1 MRVLASTNRS
11 IADTSRPLLF
21 RTVMLDSLHR
31 PGEAERI
38 TNISDLLARKAGNR
52 WTKVLRIRSH
62 SPFPFTTN
70 DARALTAA
78 FPLFRQLRAVSTV
91 YLSGVIVVSI
101 VRYLLRLPTLKTL
114 ELHCMG
120 CWSYRPR
127 PSKNDWPLSQAP
139 FRTLTA
145 KAIYI
150 HGNFPSQYLERKF
163 IFDLITVAKG
173 LALIDVMPPEG
184 MAFLCSPLSQGS
196 NFIPTLR
203 ELRVTLSEDTNG

>member
-1 MRVLASTNRS
+1 MSTFPADVWLIVLEAFWNSKNLKAMCMLDSSNKS

-21 RTVMLDSLHR
+21 RTIMLDSHR

-38 TNISDLLARKAGNR
+38 TNISNLLARKAGNR

-127 PSKNDWPLSQAP
+127 PSKNGRPLCQAP

-150 HGNFPSQYLERKF
+150 HGNFPSQYLVSRAQVHF
-163 IFDLITVAKG
+163 
-173 LALIDVMPPEG
+173 
-184 MAFLCSPLSQGS
+184 
-196 NFIPTLR
+196 
-203 ELRVTLSEDTNG
+203 